1 MESGQTT
8 QSRAPSTCTD
18 TGEKYDETLSLAAS
32 ILFFQGNEEIKQ
44 DVHPR
49 CEKEDK
55 NHSSASV
62 STYWLHSTEEYNDIV
77 EVGPEVSSS
86 MALATKIFLEKP
98 LSEDKSL
105 K

>member
-1 MESGQTT
+1 MESGQAT

-18 TGEKYDETLSLAAS
+18 TREKDDETLSLANS
-32 ILFFQGNEEIKQ
+32 SLFFQGNDEIKQ

-49 CEKEDK
+49 CEKEDD

-62 STYWLHSTEEYNDIV
+62 STYWLHSTEEYNDTV
-77 EVGPEVSSS
+77 EVRPEVSSS
-86 MALATKIFLEKP
+86 MALATKSFWEKP
-98 LSEDKSL
+98 LSEDKTL